1 ADLNPVDL
9 DKYILP
15 NNAPLLPIADGV
27 ADKKNDLPANTSLK
41 NEDSFVDEDA
51 VKAESVAGV
60 DDETEVF
67 QMRDRVNR
75 TSLQRPSRMTFTS
88 STIKN

>member
-1 ADLNPVDL
+1 M

-15 NNAPLLPIADGV
+15 NNAPLLPIAGGV

-41 NEDSFVDEDA
+41 NEDGFVDEDA
-51 VKAESVAGV
+51 VKAESVASG

-67 QMRDRVNR
+67 QMKDRANR
-75 TSLQRPSRMTFTS
+75 TYLQRPSRMTFTN